1 MNLRAGCPGTS
12 LPDMTTGYGQFCPV
26 AVASEIFAERWTPII
41 LRELMLG
48 SRRFNDIHRGAPR
61 ISRALLA
68 RRLRE
73 LEAADVIVS
82 APRSDGRG
90 SEYQLTPAG
99 EELGEI
105 VVQLGA
111 WGQRWTARFERR
123 RLDPG
128 LLLWDMRRRIA
139 IERLP
144 AGRTVVRFDF
154 RGVPAAL
161 RRSKTYWLVMEPP
174 EVGLCFTDPG
184 HDVDVYVDAEIAV
197 LARVWLGDEPLAH
210 AMRAGAVKIGGDPRL
225 SRAFPGWL
233 MLSTLAAVPHPADQT
248 QRRVA

>member
-1 MNLRAGCPGTS
+1 
-12 LPDMTTGYGQFCPV
+12 MTAGYGQFCPV
-26 AVASEIFAERWTPII
+26 AVAAEIFAERWTPII
-41 LRELMLG
+41 LRELVLG

-73 LEAADVIVS
+73 LEAAGVIES
-82 APRSDGRG
+82 APRPDGKGRD
-90 SEYQLTPAG
+90 YCLTRSG
-99 EELGEI
+99 EELGD
-105 VVQLGA
+105 VVVRLGE
-111 WGQRWTARFERR
+111 WGQRWTERFERQ

-139 IERLP
+139 VERLP

-154 RGVPAAL
+154 RGVPVGL
-161 RRSKTYWLVMEPP
+161 RRAKTYWLVMEPP

-184 HDVDVYVDAEIAV
+184 QDAAVYVDAEVSA

-210 AMRAGAVKIGGDPRL
+210 AMRAGTVKIGGDPRL

-233 MLSTLAAVPHPADQT
+233 MLSSLAAVPHPAEQT